1 MFNII
6 IFIIGAGIMFFM
18 AWKSRSLR
26 RKLMTKGEKVEATV
40 VGLVQSKDGE
50 AYIMEFTTAGGTHRL
65 HYPKSSKGKEL
76 VQGSTVTLYYN
87 PEDPSEMYVEGDK
100 AILGA
105 EVLYVV
111 LGIVLLVL
119 MFGIIR

>member
-6 IFIIGAGIMFFM
+6 IFLIGAGIMFYM
-18 AWKSRSLR
+18 AWRSRSLR

-40 VGLVQSKDGE
+40 VGMVQSKDGE
-50 AYIMEFTTAGGTHRL
+50 AYLMEFTTAGGAHRL

-76 VQGSTVTLYYN
+76 APGAAVTLYYN
-87 PEDPSEMYVEGDK
+87 PDDPSEMYVEGDK
-100 AILGA
+100 SVLGA
-105 EVLYVV
+105 EVLYIV

-119 MFGIIR
+119 MVGIIR